1 MKIIEIIWSRDVIN
15 TWVFALYFGILFHN
29 LGPRLYVLNCF
40 KYIFLDKCPKKSD
53 QKKIWTIDKN
63 VSTISSVKMTRYSK
77 RF

>member
-40 KYIFLDKCPKKSD
+40 KYFQTNVPKN
-53 QKKIWTIDKN
+53 QTRKKYELLTKMFQLYQ
-63 VSTISSVKMTRYSK
+63 VSK
-77 RF
+77 

>member
-53 QKKIWTIDKN
+53 QKKI
-63 VSTISSVKMTRYSK
+63 
-77 RF
+77 